1 MEKERNIKPLTDA
14 EKIVLNAAANVDR
27 PDWVNLFKFAHP
39 ESKAKDI
46 NSIVTRWKQKPRVK
60 EYYTKLL
67 NDKYT
72 QLEQAREEGRQEE
85 RRKKN
90 DGNNETR
97 NGATTTQE
105 DKVIDYS
112 DPREQKK
119 KLNELVNTASDPKE
133 ALDALKTIIASQK
146 DDKEAAKEKK
156 QIQAYLPVKCKSC
169 VLYNEALKK
178 LTI

>member
-1 MEKERNIKPLTDA
+1 MNKERYTTILDA
-14 EKIVLNAAANVDR
+14 EKIALHAAANVDR
-27 PDWVNLFKFAHP
+27 PDWQKIYKFCHP
-39 ESKAKDI
+39 ESKAKEL
-46 NSIVTRWKQKPRVK
+46 SAIVTRWKQIPRIK

-90 DGNNETR
+90 EGNNETR
-97 NGATTTQE
+97 NGATNAPE

-112 DPREQKK
+112 DPREQKR

-156 QIQAYLPVKCKSC
+156 QIQAYLPIKCKSC

-178 LTI
+178 LTL